1 MLRLP
6 ERHVEHS
13 EASCPQSAGNN
24 IHTMKLVVA
33 GKMLCY
39 TLHDD
44 RFPPTLM
51 PSYPLTLPHSCAR
64 IRLRLS
70 GFTPK

>member
-1 MLRLP
+1 
-6 ERHVEHS
+6 
-13 EASCPQSAGNN
+13 
-24 IHTMKLVVA
+24 MKLVVA